1 MPQASEHHQHQLGCF
16 LHQGTQ
22 SASIISISWTLA
34 WQMPQ
39 TSEHHQHQLGSVL
52 HNISIRWTLNKR
64 SSSASAGMFLAQGTQ
79 SASII
84 SISWTLAWQV
94 PQTSEHHQHQL
105 GCFLHRGTR
114 SDSIISIT
122 WTLARQVQHNTEYHQ
137 HQLGC
142 FLHRRTEPAS
152 IISIKTLGELPIG
165 SPPNKPTSSASAGL
179 LLAQGT
185 KSASSISI
193 RWTLAW
199 QVPQTSEHHR
209 HQLGCFSLGWC
220 TKQASIIS
228 ISWTLAWADAPNKR
242 TSSASAGLLLRQ
254 ISQHHQ
260 LGRCP
265 KQPNISISSACFL
278 YKGTKSA
285 SISIISISWAASC
298 TGAPNQSASS
308 ASAGLW
314 LGRCPKQANII
325 SISWAASCT
334 SLASAGLSL
343 GRCTKQANIISISW
357 AGSFRL
363 AGAPNKRA
371 SSASAR
377 SCTGA
382 RHQPASS
389 ASGGPNK

>member
-1 MPQASEHHQHQLGCF
+1 MAS
-16 LHQGTQ
+16 
-22 SASIISISWTLA
+22 A
-34 WQMPQ
+34 P
-39 TSEHHQHQLGSVL
+39 
-52 HNISIRWTLNKR
+52 NKR
-64 SSSASAGMFLAQGTQ
+64 TSSASAGLFLAQGRQ

-122 WTLARQVQHNTEYHQ
+122 WTLAWQVQHNTEHHQ

-152 IISIKTLGELPIG
+152 IISIRTLRELPIG
-165 SPPNKPTSSASAGL
+165 SLPNKPTSSASAGR

-199 QVPQTSEHHR
+199 QGPQTSEHHR
-209 HQLGCFSLGWC
+209 HQLGCFLHRRTASWTFAWLVHQASEHHQHQLDSRLGRC
-220 TKQASIIS
+220 PKQANIIS
-228 ISWTLAWADAPNKR
+228 ISRAASAPNQPA
-242 TSSASAGLLLRQ
+242 SSASGRL
-254 ISQHHQ
+254 S
-260 LGRCP
+260 LGRCS

-298 TGAPNQSASS
+298 TGAPNQPASS
-308 ASAGLW
+308 ASAGLS

-357 AGSFRL
+357 AGSSRL